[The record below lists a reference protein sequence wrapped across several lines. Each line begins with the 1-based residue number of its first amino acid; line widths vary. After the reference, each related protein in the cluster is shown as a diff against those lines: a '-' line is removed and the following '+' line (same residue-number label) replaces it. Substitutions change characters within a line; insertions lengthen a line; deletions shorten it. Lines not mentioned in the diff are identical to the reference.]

1 MKKNIFLLMFIQLF
15 TYLGF
20 GMIIPIMPEMINN
33 LNVNIIHLGGLL
45 AVHSFISFLT
55 APIWGLMADQYGRK
69 RLIIIGLIGYAFSFT
84 LFGLAINHLVGLYV
98 ARIMSGFFSS
108 ALYTATISYVADH
121 TTYENRT
128 KYMGFLGISIGL
140 GFILGPSIGGLL
152 SVFGLAV
159 PFFSSAIILVC
170 LTLLTWAR
178 LSESHEYVQDSMKE
192 RFSVR
197 KQWTWI
203 NQVKILPLLL
213 FTFIATLLMAGLE
226 SIFQLYEIDRVGIS
240 PLQMGLLFMF
250 SGLVDAL
257 VQGMIIP
264 SIKPGDES
272 RWVVFGQIASGIA
285 LFLIPFAS
293 SLWTAGMCLA
303 LFTGGNALVRT
314 CVISLITLHAGTR
327 QGVASG
333 ISYSLDSIGRI
344 IGPLLFTWTL
354 SIHSVATFIILSFI
368 TFVSIIL
375 IVHYKKSNSQFVTV
389 S

>member
-1 MKKNIFLLMFIQLF
+1 MKKNILLLMFIQLF
-15 TYLGF
+15 IYLGF
-20 GMIIPIMPEMINN
+20 GMIIPIMPEIINQ
-33 LNVNIIHLGGLL
+33 LNVNIIHLGSLL
-45 AVHSFISFLT
+45 AVHSLISFVT
-55 APIWGLMADQYGRK
+55 APMWGVMSDQYGRK
-69 RLIIIGLIGYAFSFT
+69 RLIVIGLLGYAFSFT
-84 LFGLAINHLVGLYV
+84 LFGLTITNLTGLYA

-170 LTLLTWAR
+170 LTLLTWVR
-178 LSESHEYVQDSMKE
+178 LSESHECVQDSMKE
-192 RFSVR
+192 RFSIR
-197 KQWTWI
+197 KQWIWI
-203 NQVKILPLLL
+203 RHVKIIPLLL

-226 SIFQLYEIDRVGIS
+226 SIFQLYEIDKVGIS
-240 PLQMGLLFMF
+240 PFQMGLLFMF
-250 SGLVDAL
+250 SGVIDAL
-257 VQGMIIP
+257 VQGMIVP

-272 RWVVFGQIASGIA
+272 RWVIIGQLASGLA
-285 LFLIPFAS
+285 LLLIPFAS
-293 SLWTAGMCLA
+293 SLWTVGICLA

-314 CVISLITLHAGTR
+314 CVISLITLHAGKR
-327 QGVASG
+327 QGIASG

-354 SIHSVATFIILSFI
+354 TIHAIATFVILSFI
-368 TFVSIIL
+368 SFISIYL
-375 IVHYKKSNSQFVTV
+375 IIYYKKTNTQFITTT
-389 S
+389 